1 MPPTSISSVELLTL
15 APSGAQARL
24 LARVT
29 AQSGAWG
36 VGEIGCGVAEEHEE
50 TVEELAVQAL
60 GWNLLDREG
69 IWQAMAGAATDWDGP
84 PEPMARCLAGLDMA
98 LWDLAGRHLGLPCVT
113 LAGGRVRRSLEA
125 CLDCGA
131 LGAEAASLTE
141 QWFAGGL
148 RMFAVTVDL
157 ADPGTRDGI
166 RRLRKIVGPQSLL
179 MFRTASPA
187 ADPEQAKEW
196 GVELDRVDPYWV
208 EGLVADGQFRELGD
222 LRNGIAAATATGA
235 DTLGLKRL
243 GRTIESACADVVTPR
258 LALAGGITGAL
269 KLAAVAE
276 LRGLRLC
283 VLPGDT
289 LASLLAAAHVSFARP
304 DVYPL
309 VGSPEL
315 LASLDASGLL
325 RDGLV
330 SLPDAPGLGIPEGF
344 LDASQTHC
352 AFGADEA

>member
-1 MPPTSISSVELLTL
+1 MSPTSISSVEILTPAL
-15 APSGAQARL
+15 PDGPAQL

-29 AQSGAWG
+29 AESGAWG
-36 VGEIGCGVAEEHEE
+36 AGEIGHGVAEEFEE

-60 GWNLLDREG
+60 GGNLLDREG
-69 IWQAMAGAATDWDGP
+69 IWQAMAGAADDWDGP

-98 LWDLAGRHLGLPCVT
+98 LWDLTGRHLGLPCAT

-131 LGAEAASLTE
+131 PTAEAAALTE
-141 QWFAGGL
+141 RWFAKGV

-166 RRLRKIVGPQSLL
+166 RRLRKIVGAQSLL
-179 MFRTASPA
+179 MFRAASPA
-187 ADPEQAKEW
+187 GGLEQAKEW
-196 GVELDRVDPYWV
+196 GAELDRVDPYWV
-208 EGLVADGQFRELGD
+208 EGLIPDGQFRELSD

-235 DTLGLKRL
+235 STLGLKRL

-258 LALAGGITGAL
+258 LAFAGGITGAL
-269 KLAAVAE
+269 KLAAAAE

-283 VLPGDT
+283 VLPGDA

-309 VGSPEL
+309 VASPEL
-315 LASLDASGLL
+315 LALLDGSGLL

-330 SLPDAPGLGIPEGF
+330 SLPDAPGLGLPDGL
-344 LDASQTHC
+344 LDGLHTHC
-352 AFGADEA
+352 AFGADQG